1 MTASLS
7 ECVITLTFDTAWSPP
22 VPVVAALCSQYPEI
36 SATLRFIEMGCWF
49 AGTVEGVD
57 GEIKEYPAD
66 DVRAFGEDFFGMEF
80 DDEKDE
86 TEEEEAAA

>member
-1 MTASLS
+1 
-7 ECVITLTFDTAWSPP
+7 
-22 VPVVAALCSQYPEI
+22 
-36 SATLRFIEMGCWF
+36 MGCWF